1 MSTQSRAEAAK
12 DHRCLYVH
20 PFDHED
26 IWEGHASLIEEL
38 RDDLHGVPPDVIVVS
53 VGGGGLMC
61 GVVRGLRSVGW
72 EDKVRLV
79 AVETEG
85 ANCLAAALD
94 AGRLVTLPEISSIAK
109 TLGSL
114 TVANEAFINATEARG
129 PEVTSLVVTDR
140 QATDACVEF
149 ADQHKMLVEPSC
161 GTALTALTDPEVFQK
176 WSRAAKDLTIVVV
189 VCGGVGISSVD
200 IEKWRNE

>member
-72 EDKVRLV
+72 EDKV
-79 AVETEG
+79 
-85 ANCLAAALD
+85 
-94 AGRLVTLPEISSIAK
+94 P
-109 TLGSL
+109 
-114 TVANEAFINATEARG
+114 ARG
-129 PEVTSLVVTDR
+129 
-140 QATDACVEF
+140 C
-149 ADQHKMLVEPSC
+149 
-161 GTALTALTDPEVFQK
+161 
-176 WSRAAKDLTIVVV
+176 
-189 VCGGVGISSVD
+189 
-200 IEKWRNE
+200 